1 MLDGGDGLMN
11 KKNKGRIRVYS
22 LIFFIFCIV
31 FGKTFVYQ
39 VKEKN
44 RLSKKIQTLVD
55 RKDKLNAEISEAKE
69 SLQNVDNEEFIK
81 KVAREKLKM
90 IEKDEIVVKYK
101 DND

>member
-39 VKEKN
+39 AKEKS

>member
-1 MLDGGDGLMN
+1 MAWW
-11 KKNKGRIRVYS
+11 IREIK
-22 LIFFIFCIV
+22 LEFDF
-31 FGKTFVYQ
+31 
-39 VKEKN
+39 KEKS

-90 IEKDEIVVKYK
+90 VEKDEVIVKYK
-101 DND
+101 DVD

>member
-1 MLDGGDGLMN
+1 MN
-11 KKNKGRIRVYS
+11 KRNKARIRFYALVFFS
-22 LIFFIFCIV
+22 LCIV
-31 FGKTFVYQ
+31 FGKAIVYQ
-39 VKEKN
+39 AKEKS

-90 IEKDEIVVKYK
+90 LEKDEVIVKYK
-101 DND
+101 DVD